1 MDGYRVAA
9 LILIVSYM
17 ILCLGVGF
25 VKKSVITNRQ
35 DYFLAGKK
43 TALIVLFFTTFASSS
58 GAGNFIGQAG
68 RGSLMGVSAYWW
80 FLGEAFLAWI
90 IFGMI
95 IAPYLAKFK
104 YMTMPQYI
112 AEELCGGD
120 MVVRKVAGFAALM
133 PNIVW
138 AGGQIMGLSYVLD
151 QLFGIDYR
159 IAVLVTSVV
168 FIYYT
173 VQGGLEAVIYTDTY
187 QGIIQIALAVFV
199 IFFGLK
205 TFGFNPS
212 ILKERVVDMDPTHWD
227 LGALGFKATIS
238 SFFVAFFGGL
248 ANPIL
253 WNRAFAAKDVRAAK
267 GAFRLS
273 MISTIVL
280 VFFIIS
286 IGMSASTM
294 NPGVG
299 DQALVW
305 LIINKMPKFLTVLL
319 GLGVAGATMSTADT
333 HLNAGAAN
341 IVVDIIDPEE
351 KLSEEQAIKYS
362 RYATF
367 FAGIIAVGGAMT
379 FPTIYDLAAVGY
391 AICGGV
397 LIPLFVMGYIMKDK
411 TAKTFKSK
419 LSIKAARFGIIVGGV
434 SACLF
439 ELVPALNAVAA
450 GGIIPAI
457 VFTIGTTLL
466 VNLAVKDDEDISSQ
480 AAR

>member
-1 MDGYRVAA
+1 
-9 LILIVSYM
+9 
-17 ILCLGVGF
+17 
-25 VKKSVITNRQ
+25 
-35 DYFLAGKK
+35 
-43 TALIVLFFTTFASSS
+43 
-58 GAGNFIGQAG
+58 
-68 RGSLMGVSAYWW
+68 
-80 FLGEAFLAWI
+80 
-90 IFGMI
+90 
-95 IAPYLAKFK
+95 
-104 YMTMPQYI
+104 
-112 AEELCGGD
+112 
-120 MVVRKVAGFAALM
+120 
-133 PNIVW
+133 
-138 AGGQIMGLSYVLD
+138 
-151 QLFGIDYR
+151 
-159 IAVLVTSVV
+159 
-168 FIYYT
+168 
-173 VQGGLEAVIYTDTY
+173 
-187 QGIIQIALAVFV
+187 
-199 IFFGLK
+199 
-205 TFGFNPS
+205 
-212 ILKERVVDMDPTHWD
+212 MDPTHWE

-253 WNRAFAAKDVRAAK
+253 WNRAFAAKDVKAAK

-273 MISTIVL
+273 MISTIIL

-341 IVVDIIDPEE
+341 KVVDIIDPEE

-397 LIPLFVMGYIMKDK
+397 LIPLFVMGYVMKDK
-411 TAKTFKSK
+411 TADTFKSK

-439 ELVPALNAVAA
+439 EL
-450 GGIIPAI
+450 IPAFKCCSSRWNNTCHSI
-457 VFTIGTTLL
+457 Y
-466 VNLAVKDDEDISSQ
+466 NRYDI
-480 AAR
+480 AG